1 MGPLGD
7 IEVVFRQKSTGED
20 IVAYPL
26 TMLQF
31 ENHVQHMHDWVEDD
45 NRFRKEEFDV
55 LVGKTITLQIGRR
68 N

>member
-31 ENHVQHMHDWVEDD
+31 ENHIEHRWSDGTLFGEPCD
-45 NRFRKEEFDV
+45 FDV
-55 LVGKTITLQIGRR
+55 LVGKTITIQIGKR